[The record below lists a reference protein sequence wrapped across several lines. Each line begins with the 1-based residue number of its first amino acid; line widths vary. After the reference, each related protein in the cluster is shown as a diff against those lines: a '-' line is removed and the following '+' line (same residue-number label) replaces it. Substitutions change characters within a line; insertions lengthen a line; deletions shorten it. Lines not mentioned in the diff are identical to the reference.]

1 MTDQDSGR
9 GNVVQDGNS
18 AHEVRD
24 ERQARLLLDPE
35 SLRFFRPFLAR
46 ERTVS
51 QAAAEVNCAPSVM
64 LYRVGTFLRAGLLEI
79 VREEPRRGRPMKIY
93 RSTHDEYFIPY
104 ALTPHATLE
113 EAFLEVFE
121 ANYRR
126 VARAVAELH
135 KERWDGYRL
144 TREPDGSTWLRGVPD
159 AERRLPPGDA
169 SNPGIDYALV
179 AHLSP
184 TEAQA
189 LQAELADL
197 LQRFQGRE
205 EPSRAAGER
214 RYLLAVAF
222 VEERA

>member
-51 QAAAEVNCAPSVM
+51 QAASEVKCAPSVM
-64 LYRVGTFLRAGLLEI
+64 LYRVGTFLRANLLQI
-79 VREEPRRGRPMKIY
+79 VRKEPRRGRPIKIY

-104 ALTPHATLE
+104 ALSPHATLE
-113 EAFLEVFE
+113 EAFLKAFE

-126 VARAVAELH
+126 VAWA
-135 KERWDGYRL
+135 
-144 TREPDGSTWLRGVPD
+144 
-159 AERRLPPGDA
+159 
-169 SNPGIDYALV
+169 
-179 AHLSP
+179 
-184 TEAQA
+184 
-189 LQAELADL
+189 
-197 LQRFQGRE
+197 
-205 EPSRAAGER
+205 
-214 RYLLAVAF
+214 
-222 VEERA
+222 